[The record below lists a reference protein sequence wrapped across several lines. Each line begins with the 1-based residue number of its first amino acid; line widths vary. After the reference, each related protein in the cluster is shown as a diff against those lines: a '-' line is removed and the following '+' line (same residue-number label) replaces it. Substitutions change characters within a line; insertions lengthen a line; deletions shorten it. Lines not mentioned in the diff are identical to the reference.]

1 MEDDFA
7 GTLEFPGIVSTQDE
21 RYVLYRSCTVPPP
34 YGQSDLK
41 KSVTLVISA
50 DLLVRAAE
58 LGLNPSEMLEK
69 ALAEAESQRQQ
80 EIRKIAPPMVE
91 STSSAEDIDPV
102 LLVAATG
109 LFGDEA
115 TAVRWLTRPDS
126 ALGYKRLVDADHQE
140 VLDEIARLSNG
151 FCA

>member
-1 MEDDFA
+1 M
-7 GTLEFPGIVSTQDE
+7 
-21 RYVLYRSCTVPPP
+21 PPA

-41 KSVTLVISA
+41 KPVTLVVSA

-58 LGLNPSEMLEK
+58 LGLNPSKILEK
-69 ALAEAESQRQQ
+69 ALAEAVSQRQQ
-80 EIRKIAPPMVE
+80 EIWKIDPPMVE
-91 STSSAEDIDPV
+91 ATSSTEDIDPV

-115 TAVRWLTRPDS
+115 TAVRWLTRPNS
-126 ALGYKRLVDADHQE
+126 PLGHKRLVNADHQE
-140 VLDEIARLSNG
+140 ILAAIARLSNG